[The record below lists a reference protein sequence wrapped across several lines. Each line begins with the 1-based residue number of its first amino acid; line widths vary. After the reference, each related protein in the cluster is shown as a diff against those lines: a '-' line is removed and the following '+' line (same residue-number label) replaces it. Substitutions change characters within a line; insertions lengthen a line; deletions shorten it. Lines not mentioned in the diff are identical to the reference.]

1 MKGTLKMCRQW
12 LSFSLKVFI
21 IVFYVPSSL
30 AQAGDDHSDHAQ
42 HVVAEP
48 VAEEAATANGDTES
62 IHAMDHE
69 NMDHEN
75 MGHENMDHEN
85 MNMNMD
91 MEQAAPTTPG
101 RSPHEYSNG
110 YEREQGPYALPLSD
124 QVSMADEESFSR
136 FLFNRF
142 EQVDKNEGDATRFD
156 VQLWYGPT
164 FNHFVLKTEGELDG
178 SSLEE
183 SKSELLWSV
192 AASKFWDAQF
202 GVRIDNG
209 NGPSRSWLAAGIQG
223 LAPYWFDVHATAFL
237 GENGRSAF
245 GFEAE
250 YEARLT
256 QRLMLK
262 PRVDFN
268 FYGKSDAEK
277 GIGSGLSN
285 GIVGL
290 RLQYQ
295 FDRQFAP
302 YFGVEREVKFGE
314 TAEFARA
321 GLKTRTRETRW
332 VAGVRFWF

>member
-1 MKGTLKMCRQW
+1 MHRLSLISVGMVLATLPFGPAAM
-12 LSFSLKVFI
+12 
-21 IVFYVPSSL
+21 
-30 AQAGDDHSDHAQ
+30 AQLGDAHSDHNAHQ
-42 HVVAEP
+42 GSELINNEIP
-48 VAEEAATANGDTES
+48 AASVGVEDGQV
-62 IHAMDHE
+62 MDHETMNHESMDQE

-75 MGHENMDHEN
+75 MNTNMN

-314 TAEFARA
+314 TAEFARS
-321 GLKTRTRETRW
+321 GLRTHTRETRW

>member
-1 MKGTLKMCRQW
+1 MYRLSLISVGMVLATLPFGTATM
-12 LSFSLKVFI
+12 
-21 IVFYVPSSL
+21 
-30 AQAGDDHSDHAQ
+30 AQVGDDHSDHAQ

-48 VAEEAATANGDTES
+48 VAEEASAANEDTES
-62 IHAMDHE
+62 THVMDHE

-75 MGHENMDHEN
+75 MDHESMDHE
-85 MNMNMD
+85 NMD
-91 MEQAAPTTPG
+91 MEQAAPTTSG

-142 EQVDKNEGDATRFD
+142 EQLDRNEGDATRFD
-156 VQLWYGPT
+156 IQLWHGPT
-164 FNHFVLKTEGELDG
+164 FNHFVLKTEGELHDG
-178 SSLEE
+178 SLEE

-192 AASKFWDAQF
+192 AVSKFWDAQF

-209 NGPSRSWLAAGIQG
+209 NGPSRSWLAAGVQG
-223 LAPYWFDVHATAFL
+223 LAPYWLDVHATAFL

-262 PRVDFN
+262 PRIDFN
-268 FYGKSDAEK
+268 LYGKSDAQK

-302 YFGVEREVKFGE
+302 YLGVEREAKFGE
-314 TAEFARA
+314 TAEFART
-321 GLKTRTRETRW
+321 GFKTQPRETRW